1 MYLSPKNISLLKVHQ
16 TLDSTTL
23 LRSFNVGDA
32 QLLPSPTTQSPIEIV
47 ESTEENLKSETKEL
61 EEPDVIGK
69 QSHHFHIAL
78 CC

>member
-1 MYLSPKNISLLKVHQ
+1 MKVHQ

-32 QLLPSPTTQSPIEIV
+32 QLLTSPTTTQSPIEIV
-47 ESTEENLKSETKEL
+47 ESTDENLKNEKKEL
-61 EEPDVIGK
+61 EEPDVMGK

-78 CC
+78 CY